1 MFKVGDVVVCTQQT
15 SLLVLGKEYVVIDV
29 NLYWE
34 EGNPQY
40 GMNTLHVEGLDGGY
54 WFNRFKL
61 KTTPL
66 EETLEDATIEVG
78 DEIVVTYNQG
88 IYKVVDYHA
97 IVTAVINWGSCKFAA
112 PSKEQGGTG
121 LTTEWTLGKP
131 YIKLFKKKA
140 KKLEIGDEV
149 LIVKG
154 YISAEP
160 TSELAMQD
168 VGKIGPITDMR
179 KSYSSIFNFPCIRV
193 KSYWYAVDAVVP
205 YIDGMDIAKAI
216 QAAGGNPPIPE
227 KPRKIINP
235 RKV

>member
-1 MFKVGDVVVCTQQT
+1 MFKKGDIVVCTQQT
-15 SLLVLGKEYVVIDV
+15 SLLTLGKEYVVKGV
-29 NLYWE
+29 TSYWE
-34 EGNPQY
+34 EGDPQY
-40 GMNTLHVEGLDGGY
+40 GMNTLLVEGLDGGH
-54 WFNRFKL
+54 WFSRFKL

-97 IVTAVINWGSCKFAA
+97 IVTAVLDRGSCKFAA

-131 YIKLFKKKA
+131 YIKLFKKNAKKA
-140 KKLEIGDEV
+140 KN
-149 LIVKG
+149 
-154 YISAEP
+154 
-160 TSELAMQD
+160 T
-168 VGKIGPITDMR
+168 
-179 KSYSSIFNFPCIRV
+179 
-193 KSYWYAVDAVVP
+193 
-205 YIDGMDIAKAI
+205 
-216 QAAGGNPPIPE
+216 IPE